1 MIAFRVFNLL
11 LDDLINADFDEILL
25 YSKFDSFIGD
35 TDP

>member
-11 LDDLINADFDEILL
+11 LDDLINADFDEIHF